1 MRVKLLASLVL
12 SGLLTLGLLASV
24 GAQEAGNPVVLT
36 PQGQFSLGW
45 SMAQVFEQKHGD
57 YDLRAANSATGTTT
71 DQFSG
76 KFEGDQYQLL
86 ELTYGLR
93 DWCNVFAQAGLAQG
107 GKFLSADANSG
118 QEWESKLEDVFVW
131 ALGAKARAFKLGNGL
146 ALGLAARY
154 LRYDDRKL
162 GHWHENQSGYD
173 DSVDSTA
180 DLKLDYWQ
188 VDLTAVL
195 SLHLGPVTP
204 YAGLGYTYSEAKE
217 SGRNYNLRNSSY
229 VDYDATLRNQDQLAA
244 LCGLNLAL
252 GQGFS
257 FYLQGEF
264 VARTALGL
272 GLSWSF

>member
-1 MRVKLLASLVL
+1 MRGKLTASLVF
-12 SGLLTLGLLASV
+12 SGLLTLGILAPA

-45 SMAQVFEQKHGD
+45 SMAQVFEQKHED
-57 YDLRAANSATGTTT
+57 YDLRSTNSATGTTT
-71 DQFSG
+71 DPYHG

-107 GKFLSADANSG
+107 GKFISADAKSG
-118 QEWESKLEDVFVW
+118 QEWEAKLEDVFVW
-131 ALGAKARAFKLGNGL
+131 ALGAKARAFKLSNGL

-162 GHWHENQSGYD
+162 GHWRENQSGYD
-173 DSVDSTA
+173 DSADSTA

-195 SLHLGPVTP
+195 SLPLGPVTP
-204 YAGLGYTYSEAKE
+204 YAGVGYTYSEAKE
-217 SGRNYNLRNSSY
+217 SGRNYSLHDSSWTE
-229 VDYDATLRNQDQLAA
+229 YDVTVKNQDQLAA